1 MAQTKDQGGVKQGQV
16 NQVTPVTP
24 VKIDQFAK
32 WIHGYEF
39 ENYLLTGLQEGFRI
53 GYEGPRSFRDC
64 TNLKSCREHPL
75 VISDKIA
82 NEQALGRIQGPFDR
96 PPFPNIQCSPIGVV
110 PKKKLGEF
118 RLIQHLSYP
127 EGSSINDFI
136 CEELSTV
143 KYSNFDDAVAMVLF
157 LGTGCQLCKTD
168 IEEAYRILPINKLDH
183 ELLGIKW
190 QNKYYYD
197 NCLSMGL
204 RSSAAIFDRFSSG
217 LKWMA
222 QTKLGIDFILHILDD
237 FLILGPAES
246 KNCSK
251 DLQKFLAVCKEVGV
265 PIKKEKTVGPCTC
278 LTFMGL
284 ELDSVKM
291 EARLPVDKL
300 EKVRQ
305 LLRTH
310 QKCRKI
316 TLHSLQSV
324 IGLLNFCC
332 MVVRPG
338 RCFLRR
344 LIDHTKSVSRPN
356 HRVTLNKDARRDLAA
371 WLLFVE
377 HFNGRNLL
385 LQEKWVTS
393 PSLNLYTD
401 AAGSVGFGA
410 IFKKHWLMGRWP
422 LHLVDLPIT
431 FKEIFPIVLAFETWG
446 ANFRNKCVTL
456 HIDNAA
462 AVYILNKQSSK
473 DQNIMC
479 LVRRFVMACMRFNIL
494 TRCVHIEGR
503 LNTLPD
509 LVSRFKVEEF
519 HRLAPEMDREPTPV
533 PAQLL
538 QVEM

>member
-1 MAQTKDQGGVKQGQV
+1 MIYGYPQQPLCFKTLADKDSSQIQPFKNKAVHFSGTAAGLTIGLDALGQNVSFPTHAGFARDPTQQKIVNNHKLQADPIHRVSKGDTNHQVLELVKMAQTKDQGGVKQGQV

-237 FLILGPAES
+237 FLI
-246 KNCSK
+246 
-251 DLQKFLAVCKEVGV
+251 
-265 PIKKEKTVGPCTC
+265 
-278 LTFMGL
+278 
-284 ELDSVKM
+284 
-291 EARLPVDKL
+291 
-300 EKVRQ
+300 
-305 LLRTH
+305 
-310 QKCRKI
+310 
-316 TLHSLQSV
+316 
-324 IGLLNFCC
+324 
-332 MVVRPG
+332 
-338 RCFLRR
+338 
-344 LIDHTKSVSRPN
+344 
-356 HRVTLNKDARRDLAA
+356 
-371 WLLFVE
+371 
-377 HFNGRNLL
+377 
-385 LQEKWVTS
+385 
-393 PSLNLYTD
+393 
-401 AAGSVGFGA
+401 
-410 IFKKHWLMGRWP
+410 
-422 LHLVDLPIT
+422 
-431 FKEIFPIVLAFETWG
+431 
-446 ANFRNKCVTL
+446 
-456 HIDNAA
+456 
-462 AVYILNKQSSK
+462 
-473 DQNIMC
+473 
-479 LVRRFVMACMRFNIL
+479 
-494 TRCVHIEGR
+494 
-503 LNTLPD
+503 
-509 LVSRFKVEEF
+509 
-519 HRLAPEMDREPTPV
+519 
-533 PAQLL
+533 
-538 QVEM
+538 